1 MYRLY
6 VKLKAVKAVL
16 KEQNLACF
24 GNLKLR
30 VSQARDNLHLAQKEV
45 LESFGRADSLLK
57 EKECLHAY
65 VSITKA
71 EESFLKQKARNQ
83 WLQLGDQN
91 NSFFHCSLKVQ
102 HAKKTITHL
111 WDDQGNRVEEVEQIK
126 QVAASFYKKLLGT
139 NQLQFTA
146 SKADRVR
153 HLISVA
159 ISTDQA
165 ALLEKEI
172 TADEI
177 KDTLFNMKNN
187 KAPGLD
193 GFPVEFF
200 KSAWSVVGQDFIAAI
215 KDFFVSSKLLTE
227 VNATIL
233 SLVPKKV
240 NPSAMGDF
248 RPIACCNVVYKC
260 ITKILANRMLLFLSE
275 LISMNQSAFIPS
287 KSIAENVL
295 LAQELVRNY
304 HKDRGQPRCTLKI
317 DLMKAYDSVDWEF
330 LICCLQCFGFLTRF
344 INWIRVCI
352 TSPRFSVCING
363 TMVGYFE
370 GKRGLRQGDP
380 LSPYLF
386 VIAMEVFSKIMV
398 DYTGGNSGF
407 KFHPK
412 CASLKLTHLC
422 FADDLLIFS
431 EASLISI
438 KIIKSALLEFE
449 SLSGLKS
456 NPTKSSFFCSG
467 ISERIKHVL
476 LDDLG
481 MNEGL
486 FPVRYLGVPLIS
498 SRLSATDC
506 GALITRITGR
516 IDSWLS
522 RNLSFAGRL
531 QLISSVL
538 YNLQVYWSSI
548 FILPKRVI
556 KDIEQKFNRF
566 LWNGN
571 VAGGA
576 KAKVSWTDVC
586 LPKKEGGLGLK
597 RLNIWNYSSMLRH
610 IWSLFARSG
619 SIWVAWVK
627 ENLLKRK
634 SFWSVGVSQNCSWNW
649 RKILKLRDIARR
661 FLRYEVGTGEH
672 IHLWLD
678 WWHPMGVLF
687 EKFGFRMVYDAHSTL
702 EAKLSSVIQNANWCW
717 GPARSEALVEIQ
729 AGLYEVRL
737 GSCDKPIWGASRKKR
752 YVCSNTWEALRVKND
767 EVLWCKLVWF
777 PLAIPKQAF
786 ILWLAMRDRLTTG
799 ERLLKWGYQGNVKCW
814 FCHNQME
821 TRDHLFFECSFS
833 SRIWNF
839 CMARCRVD
847 IHVVLDDIVRQGCSS
862 WFHKSLKCLICRLV
876 FNSTVYNLWLTI
888 NELVHAGQP
897 CTEEQILK
905 KILWEVRA

>member
-1 MYRLY
+1 
-6 VKLKAVKAVL
+6 
-16 KEQNLACF
+16 
-24 GNLKLR
+24 
-30 VSQARDNLHLAQKEV
+30 
-45 LESFGRADSLLK
+45 
-57 EKECLHAY
+57 
-65 VSITKA
+65 
-71 EESFLKQKARNQ
+71 
-83 WLQLGDQN
+83 
-91 NSFFHCSLKVQ
+91 
-102 HAKKTITHL
+102 
-111 WDDQGNRVEEVEQIK
+111 
-126 QVAASFYKKLLGT
+126 
-139 NQLQFTA
+139 
-146 SKADRVR
+146 
-153 HLISVA
+153 
-159 ISTDQA
+159 
-165 ALLEKEI
+165 
-172 TADEI
+172 
-177 KDTLFNMKNN
+177 
-187 KAPGLD
+187 
-193 GFPVEFF
+193 
-200 KSAWSVVGQDFIAAI
+200 
-215 KDFFVSSKLLTE
+215 
-227 VNATIL
+227 
-233 SLVPKKV
+233 
-240 NPSAMGDF
+240 
-248 RPIACCNVVYKC
+248 
-260 ITKILANRMLLFLSE
+260 
-275 LISMNQSAFIPS
+275 
-287 KSIAENVL
+287 
-295 LAQELVRNY
+295 
-304 HKDRGQPRCTLKI
+304 
-317 DLMKAYDSVDWEF
+317 
-330 LICCLQCFGFLTRF
+330 
-344 INWIRVCI
+344 
-352 TSPRFSVCING
+352 
-363 TMVGYFE
+363 
-370 GKRGLRQGDP
+370 
-380 LSPYLF
+380 
-386 VIAMEVFSKIMV
+386 MEVFSKIMV

-531 QLISSVL
+531 QLISYVL
-538 YNLQVYWSSI
+538 YSLQVYWSSI

-571 VAGGA
+571 IAGGA

-597 RLNIWNYSSMLRH
+597 RLDIWNYSSMLRH
-610 IWSLFARSG
+610 IWSLFVRSR

-649 RKILKLRDIARR
+649 RKFLKLRDIARR
-661 FLRYEVGTGEH
+661 FLRYEVGAGEH

-687 EKFGFRMVYDAHSTL
+687 EKFGFKMVYDAHSTL
-702 EAKLSSVIQNANWCW
+702 EAKLSSVIQNGNWCW

-752 YVCSNTWEALRVKND
+752 VCMFKYLGGS
-767 EVLWCKLVWF
+767 
-777 PLAIPKQAF
+777 
-786 ILWLAMRDRLTTG
+786 
-799 ERLLKWGYQGNVKCW
+799 
-814 FCHNQME
+814 
-821 TRDHLFFECSFS
+821 
-833 SRIWNF
+833 
-839 CMARCRVD
+839 
-847 IHVVLDDIVRQGCSS
+847 
-862 WFHKSLKCLICRLV
+862 
-876 FNSTVYNLWLTI
+876 
-888 NELVHAGQP
+888 
-897 CTEEQILK
+897 
-905 KILWEVRA
+905 